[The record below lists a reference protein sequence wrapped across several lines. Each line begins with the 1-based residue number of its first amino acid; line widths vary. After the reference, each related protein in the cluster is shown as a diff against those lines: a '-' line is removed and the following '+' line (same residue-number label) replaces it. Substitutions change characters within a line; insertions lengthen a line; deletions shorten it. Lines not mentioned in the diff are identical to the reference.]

1 MGKSPELKPET
12 LMLLGAITGKHSR
25 YRQRHDSEKDS
36 NNTQEIIRADKW
48 NCMELKSCKTKEPRV
63 KLKKFKL

>member
-36 NNTQEIIRADKW
+36 NNTEEIIRADKQK
-48 NCMELKSCKTKEPRV
+48 ELHGIK
-63 KLKKFKL
+63 KLQNKGTESETQEI